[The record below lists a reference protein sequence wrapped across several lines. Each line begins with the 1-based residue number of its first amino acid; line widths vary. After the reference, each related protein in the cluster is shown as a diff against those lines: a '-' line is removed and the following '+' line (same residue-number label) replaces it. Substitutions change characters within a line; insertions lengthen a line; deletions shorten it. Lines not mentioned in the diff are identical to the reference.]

1 MITDALTDSTTL
13 TRVGDKAPVFICKTI
28 DGKIVDLSQMNGKV
42 ILINFFATWCPP
54 CNKELPDLEENIW
67 KRYKDNSSFVLLVI
81 GREHDEK
88 VVSDFVSSRKFL
100 MPFVADPDRSIYK
113 LFATQYIPRNVLIDK
128 EGKIIF
134 QNRGY
139 TKQEFQTIENLIA
152 ENLKM

>member
-1 MITDALTDSTTL
+1 MLTDAQSDPTTL
-13 TRVGDKAPVFICKTI
+13 TRVGDMAPVFTCRTI
-28 DGKIVDLSQMNGKV
+28 EGKVVDITEMTGNV

-54 CNKELPDLEENIW
+54 CNQELPVLETQIW
-67 KRYKDNSSFVLLVI
+67 KKYHGNSNFFLLVI

-88 VVSDFVSSRKFL
+88 AVSEYALSGKFS

-128 EGKIIF
+128 SGKIIF

-139 TKQEFQTIENLIA
+139 TTQEFETIENLIA
-152 ENLKM
+152 ENLEK